1 MFNVGYV
8 QAYALKD
15 YLNGKLTEPGASQG
29 FEGDPFAGEFVSFV
43 VNPHSGVYTVVSKEA

>member
-15 YLNGKLTEPGASQG
+15 YLNGKITEPGDSNG
-29 FEGDPFAGEFVSFV
+29 FTGDPFAGTFVSFV
-43 VNPHSGVYTVVSKEA
+43 VNPHSGVYTVVSKAE